1 MYMYL
6 EQMKTTDFKKGKK
19 YTFVIPTGSIEQHGP
34 FLPIGT
40 DSFIQEKMV
49 EEVEKKF
56 QDIIFLPTL
65 KITCSE
71 EHEGF
76 MGSVWISTST
86 MNMVIKDIC
95 ESIKPYAKQIIF
107 VTAHGGNVDTLKK
120 FVQEN
125 KKALKGIRLDYIEP
139 FTEKIEK
146 KMTDLI
152 SGPLDDHAGNS
163 EISMMLA
170 IDKNLVLV
178 PPKDYPKKVIEHPFK
193 TNKLKD
199 FSEDGVADSHPE
211 WMVSKKLGEK
221 MIRLSVE
228 GFSQQLKKVIKNIRK
243 Q

>member
-1 MYMYL
+1 MHL
-6 EQMKTTDFKKGKK
+6 EKMKTTDFKKGKK

-56 QDIIFLPTL
+56 KDIIFLPTL

-76 MGSVWISTST
+76 AGSIWIQTST
-86 MNMVIKDIC
+86 MCAVLKDVC
-95 ESIKPYAKQIIF
+95 DSIKPYAKQIIF

-120 FVQEN
+120 FAKDN
-125 KKALKGIRLDYIEP
+125 KRTFKKVRLDYIEP
-139 FTEKIEK
+139 FTEEIEK

-152 SGPLDDHAGNS
+152 SGPLDDHAGNC

-170 IDKNLVLV
+170 IDKRLVSI
-178 PPKDYPKKVIEHPFK
+178 PPKNYPKKVIEHPFK
-193 TNKLKD
+193 TNRLKD

-211 WMVSKKLGEK
+211 WMVSKKLGEE
-221 MIRLSVE
+221 MIKLSVE
-228 GFSQQLKKVIKNIRK
+228 GFSQQLKKVISK
-243 Q
+243 